1 MNRFLMLLA
10 VVLFTV
16 TACKQNPSENTVSKS
31 TIDIPLSGETE
42 TQEIVNPPFV
52 PKPVGDRAAKKVII
66 NLETTEIEGELADGV
81 TYKFWTF
88 NNTVP

>member
-16 TACKQNPSENTVSKS
+16 TACKQTPSESTVSKS

-66 NLETTEIEGELADGV
+66 DIL
-81 TYKFWTF
+81 F
-88 NNTVP
+88 